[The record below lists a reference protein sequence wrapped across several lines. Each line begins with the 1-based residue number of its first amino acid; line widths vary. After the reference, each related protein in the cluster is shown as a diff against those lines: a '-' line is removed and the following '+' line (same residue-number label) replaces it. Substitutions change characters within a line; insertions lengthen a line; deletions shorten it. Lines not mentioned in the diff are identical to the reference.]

1 VKLKNKL
8 NYKKLYK
15 YIYMSDSEYSS
26 VRSINSTA
34 RKSKRGKKSRSGSK
48 RKGSKG
54 SKRKGSKG
62 SKRKGRKSK
71 GRENVDGFINSVLSD
86 VMPQNQGQRMNG
98 LSNPMNLQ
106 YDPLHVNFM
115 VSSNGQSAPS
125 QFDMSAMG
133 MMGGQMNNG
142 LAQQFQGM
150 MPQGMDMMPQGM
162 DMGMMPQ
169 GMDMMPQGMDHGVE
183 QPMMMPQM
191 NQKNLVDIPDV
202 SDAAP
207 QIGGGHVN
215 IPYGLYF

>member
-1 VKLKNKL
+1 
-8 NYKKLYK
+8 
-15 YIYMSDSEYSS
+15 MSDSEYSS
-26 VRSINSTA
+26 VRSINSVGGG
-34 RKSKRGKKSRSGSK
+34 R
-48 RKGSKG
+48 RKGSKKG
-54 SKRKGSKG
+54 RKGSK
-62 SKRKGRKSK
+62 KGRKGSRKSSK
-71 GRENVDGFINSVLSD
+71 GIPQVDSFIDSVLGDIKS
-86 VMPQNQGQRMNG
+86 QAQSEQMNG

-115 VSSNGQSAPS
+115 VSPNGQSASS

-142 LAQQFQGM
+142 LVQQFQGM
-150 MPQGMDMMPQGM
+150 DMGMAQPQMMPQGM
-162 DMGMMPQ
+162 DMGMAPQQMMPQ
-169 GMDMMPQGMDHGVE
+169 GMDMGMAPQMMPQMEQGVE

-202 SDAAP
+202 SGVDAAP

>member
-1 VKLKNKL
+1 
-8 NYKKLYK
+8 
-15 YIYMSDSEYSS
+15 MSDSEYSS
-26 VRSINSTA
+26 VRSINSVGGGR
-34 RKSKRGKKSRSGSK
+34 RKGSK
-48 RKGSKG
+48 KGRKGSKKGRKGSRKGSKG
-54 SKRKGSKG
+54 RNN
-62 SKRKGRKSK
+62 
-71 GRENVDGFINSVLSD
+71 NVDSFIDSVLGD
-86 VMPQNQGQRMNG
+86 VSMPKQQTPQMNG

-115 VSSNGQSAPS
+115 VSPNGKSAPS

-150 MPQGMDMMPQGM
+150 DMGMAPQMMPQGM
-162 DMGMMPQ
+162 DMGMAPQMMPQ
-169 GMDMMPQGMDHGVE
+169 GMDMGMTPQMMPQMMPQMEQGVE

-202 SDAAP
+202 SGVDAAP

>member
-1 VKLKNKL
+1 
-8 NYKKLYK
+8 
-15 YIYMSDSEYSS
+15 MSDSEYSS

-34 RKSKRGKKSRSGSK
+34 RKSKRGKKSRKGSK
-48 RKGSKG
+48 KGRKGSRKGSKG
-54 SKRKGSKG
+54 RSN
-62 SKRKGRKSK
+62 
-71 GRENVDGFINSVLSD
+71 NVDSFIDSVLGD
-86 VMPQNQGQRMNG
+86 VSMPKQQTPQMNG

-115 VSSNGQSAPS
+115 VSPNGKSAPS

-133 MMGGQMNNG
+133 MMGGQMNTG
-142 LAQQFQGM
+142 IAQQFQGM
-150 MPQGMDMMPQGM
+150 DMSMAPQMMPQGM
-162 DMGMMPQ
+162 DMGMAPQ
-169 GMDMMPQGMDHGVE
+169 MMPQMEQGVE

-202 SDAAP
+202 SGVDAAP

>member
-1 VKLKNKL
+1 
-8 NYKKLYK
+8 
-15 YIYMSDSEYSS
+15 MSDSEYSS

-34 RKSKRGKKSRSGSK
+34 RKSKRGKKSRKGSK
-48 RKGSKG
+48 KGRKGSRKGSKG
-54 SKRKGSKG
+54 RNN
-62 SKRKGRKSK
+62 
-71 GRENVDGFINSVLSD
+71 NVDSFIDSVLGDFSA
-86 VMPQNQGQRMNG
+86 PTQQTQQMNG
-98 LSNPMNLQ
+98 LLNPMNLQ

-115 VSSNGQSAPS
+115 VSPSGQSAPS

-150 MPQGMDMMPQGM
+150 DMGMAQPQMMPQGM
-162 DMGMMPQ
+162 DMGMAPQQMMPQ
-169 GMDMMPQGMDHGVE
+169 GMDMGMAPQMMPQMEQGVE

-202 SDAAP
+202 SGVDAAP

>member
-1 VKLKNKL
+1 
-8 NYKKLYK
+8 
-15 YIYMSDSEYSS
+15 MSDSEYSS
-26 VRSINSTA
+26 VRSINSVGGG
-34 RKSKRGKKSRSGSK
+34 R
-48 RKGSKG
+48 RKGSKK
-54 SKRKGSKG
+54 S
-62 SKRKGRKSK
+62 RKGRKGRKGSRKTSK
-71 GRENVDGFINSVLSD
+71 GRNTNVDSFIDSVLGD
-86 VMPQNQGQRMNG
+86 VSTPKQQTQQMNG

-115 VSSNGQSAPS
+115 VSPSGKSAPS

-150 MPQGMDMMPQGM
+150 MPQGMDMGMPQQMAPQGMDMGMAPQMMPQGM
-162 DMGMMPQ
+162 DMGMAPQ
-169 GMDMMPQGMDHGVE
+169 MMPQGVE

-202 SDAAP
+202 SGVDAAP